1 MAMKGPKG
9 RWIVKTPSEANGL
22 GIYMAN
28 TMEQIW
34 PNLTRSLLS
43 HPEDKEALV
52 VSRSVVN
59 SNKGC
64 AYKYKFRKRGG
75 EGGVYWGWLIYHSF
89 FCIGNFSH
97 NQIHSLYSF
106 QFIFMQLQFS
116 PSFFCKNYHMYSKCY
131 WGWHKF

>member
-1 MAMKGPKG
+1 MKGPKG

-52 VSRSVVN
+52 VSRSVI
-59 SNKGC
+59 KGVHINIS
-64 AYKYKFRKRGG
+64 FGNG
-75 EGGVYWGWLIYHSF
+75 EVGGGVYWGWLIYHSF
-89 FCIGNFSH
+89 FALAKLVITIIQLPVKTKF
-97 NQIHSLYSF
+97 IPLYSF
-106 QFIFMQLQFS
+106 Q
-116 PSFFCKNYHMYSKCY
+116 
-131 WGWHKF
+131 

>member
-52 VSRSVVN
+52 VSRSVEN

-75 EGGVYWGWLIYHSF
+75 GGCLLGLVDLPLF
-89 FCIGNFSH
+89 FCVGKVSH
-97 NQIHSLYSF
+97 NHYTASSENQIHSIIQLPVKTKFIPLYSF
-106 QFIFMQLQFS
+106 
-116 PSFFCKNYHMYSKCY
+116 
-131 WGWHKF
+131 